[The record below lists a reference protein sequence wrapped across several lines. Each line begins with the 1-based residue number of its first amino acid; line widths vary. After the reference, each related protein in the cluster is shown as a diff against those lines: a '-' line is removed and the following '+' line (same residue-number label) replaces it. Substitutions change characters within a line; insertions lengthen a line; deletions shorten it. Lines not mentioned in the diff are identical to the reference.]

1 MSREDSV
8 WYMDWNRWWSILKSA
23 LVSLKCEDVRFGCN
37 YAEWMEKLLIGESK
51 LCWVR
56 RSCWFDEDY
65 ESTKVMCAS
74 VVEWF
79 RYCMVLLSDSNTVLL
94 WVIMRVQSS
103 VCECRWVIPILVLL
117 SDSNTELLSDSS
129 SALCCWV
136 IPALLAS
143 WVIPKMKAAVISEC
157 FRIIYSALLLWRRPH
172 WICLLYIMLA
182 SIEDYLVRWG
192 CIEFGSTNDVEEMIW
207 LWLWISIKF
216 HLVFD
221 CKSTGHWL

>member
-1 MSREDSV
+1 MSSKWLWVEKIRYDIWIETVGEAFLKVLYFHWNVRMWDSV
-8 WYMDWNRWWSILKSA
+8 AIMLS
-23 LVSLKCEDVRFGCN
+23 VSG
-37 YAEWMEKLLIGESK
+37 WEKLLIGESK
-51 LCWVR
+51 LW
-56 RSCWFDEDY
+56 SCWFDEVNL
-65 ESTKVMCAS
+65 ESNV
-74 VVEWF
+74 F
-79 RYCMVLLSDSNTVLL
+79 L
-94 WVIMRVQSS
+94 